1 MFCLS
6 LAVEANPCAC
16 GISNEISPLPNTL
29 GCNKRPKVP
38 GGCNEKGI
46 SDHSDPAAFSGLGC
60 CSDRF
65 INITELADPVNQQ
78 LKFIDTVNQS
88 EQQLSAEQ
96 LALQLF
102 TAEQLAVQLFTVEP
116 DA

>member
-1 MFCLS
+1 L
-6 LAVEANPCAC
+6 
-16 GISNEISPLPNTL
+16 
-29 GCNKRPKVP
+29 CNKEPKVP

-65 INITELADPVNQQ
+65 INITELADPVEQQ
-78 LKFIDTVNQS
+78 LKSIDTVNQS
-88 EQQLSAEQ
+88 QHNQSQQQLS
-96 LALQLF
+96 
-102 TAEQLAVQLFTVEP
+102 TEQLAVQLFAIEP

>member
-1 MFCLS
+1 M
-6 LAVEANPCAC
+6 
-16 GISNEISPLPNTL
+16 SPLPNTL
-29 GCNKRPKVP
+29 GWNKKSKVP

-65 INITELADPVNQQ
+65 INITELADPEQQ
-78 LKFIDTVNQS
+78 QFNFIDTVNQS
-88 EQQLSAEQ
+88 QQRISAEQ
-96 LALQLF
+96 L
-102 TAEQLAVQLFTVEP
+102 TVQLVTIEP